1 MRLIRGLLCVST
13 MCALGFVNASAQG
26 LTGRIGVGPIV
37 GASMPIQYLK
47 SDEGGGMAKLGFSA
61 GVAGE
66 YFVNEDLSVGGR
78 LMFDKFG
85 VDVEGDGSGSWTM
98 IEFGVFGRYQF
109 MPGQPTRPFARAG
122 LLMGSA
128 KARSENGVEVEG
140 SYGMSPGIELAGGV
154 IHQLQPNL
162 SLFGELG
169 WTALA
174 TDGKDIDV
182 TIDGEDVEPPIES
195 EKHLQWV
202 GLKVGVIFLLG
213 GSAQ

>member
-1 MRLIRGLLCVST
+1 MRIIRGLLWVSAMCVFA
-13 MCALGFVNASAQG
+13 CASASAQG
-26 LTGRIGVGPIV
+26 LTGKIGVASIV

-47 SDEGGGMAKLGFSA
+47 SDDGGGNAKLGFSA
-61 GVAGE
+61 GASGE

-78 LMFDKFG
+78 FMFDKFG

-109 MPGQPTRPFARAG
+109 MPGQPTRPYGRAG

-128 KARSENGVEVEG
+128 KAKSENGVETEA
-140 SYGMSPGIELAGGV
+140 SIGMSPGVELAGGV

-174 TDGKDIDV
+174 TDGKDVDV
-182 TIDGEDVEPPIES
+182 TVDGEDVGTFES
-195 EKHLQWV
+195 EKHLQWI

-213 GSAQ
+213 GAAE